1 MRPIWNLAQTALA
14 AFGGFL
20 GWYVGGMD
28 GFLYALLAFMLIDYI
43 TGVMNAVLKKSLSS
57 EIGAKGIFKKVLI
70 FALVGLGHVID
81 SQVLGQSQTIRT
93 AVIFFYLSNE
103 GISIL
108 ENAAAIGLPV
118 PEKLREVLAR
128 LHDGKGDRK

>member
-1 MRPIWNLAQTALA
+1 MRPIWNWAQTALA
-14 AFGGFL
+14 ALGGFL

-28 GFLYALLAFMLIDYI
+28 GFLYALLAFMVIDYI
-43 TGVMNAVLKKSLSS
+43 TGVMNAILKKRLSS
-57 EIGAKGIFKKVLI
+57 EIGAQGIFKKVLI
-70 FALVGLGHVID
+70 LALVGLGHVID

-118 PEKLREVLAR
+118 PKKLRDVLAR
-128 LHDGKGDRK
+128 LNDSKEGER

>member
-1 MRPIWNLAQTALA
+1 MRAIGEWVQFIFAAL
-14 AFGGFL
+14 GGFL

-43 TGVMNAVLKKSLSS
+43 TGVMNAILKRRLSS

-70 FALVGLGHVID
+70 LALVGLGHVID

-108 ENAAAIGLPV
+108 ENATAIGLPV
-118 PEKLREVLAR
+118 PEQLRDVLAR
-128 LHDGKGDRK
+128 LNDGKEGMR

>member
-1 MRPIWNLAQTALA
+1 MRSSGEWFQAIFTTL
-14 AFGGFL
+14 GGFL

-28 GFLYALLAFMLIDYI
+28 GFLYALLAFMVIDYV
-43 TGVMNAVLKKSLSS
+43 TGVMNAILKKRLSS
-57 EIGAKGIFKKVLI
+57 EIGAQGIFKKVLI
-70 FALVGLGHVID
+70 LALVGLGHVID

-108 ENAAAIGLPV
+108 ENATALGLPV
-118 PEKLREVLAR
+118 PDKLREVLAR
-128 LHDGKGDRK
+128 LHDGKGDRR